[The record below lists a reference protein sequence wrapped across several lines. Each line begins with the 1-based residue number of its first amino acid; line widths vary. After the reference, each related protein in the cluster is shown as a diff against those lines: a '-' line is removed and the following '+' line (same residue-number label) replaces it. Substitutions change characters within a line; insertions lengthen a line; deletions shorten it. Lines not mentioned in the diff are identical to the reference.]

1 MASDAPQATL
11 RLDGPAPDPA
21 EGVFETTLVVDGRA
35 VEVDAHLAR
44 LEASLQV
51 LYGAPLPPD
60 ARSLIADGAAGLA
73 LGRLRLT
80 VAPGAEPNVRVAE
93 VDAALVFPERADDL
107 APVTVRGGIGAH
119 KWVDRRLL
127 DRAQEE
133 LEPALPLVLD
143 ADGAPLETSRGNLFV
158 VHDGAVL
165 TPALDGRLLP
175 GIARARAIEVARTAG
190 IEVIERHLSL
200 DELVTADEVFTTGGV
215 RGLEPIRRCVGL
227 GEWDSGEFTAR
238 VRAGLQRAWLD
249 ADDSS

>member
-1 MASDAPQATL
+1 MASDAHQAAL

-51 LYGAPLPPD
+51 LYGEPLPAD

-80 VAPGAEPNVRVAE
+80 AAPGAEPNVRVAE
-93 VDAALVFPERADDL
+93 VDAALVFPEQADDL

-158 VHDGAVL
+158 VHDGAVI

-190 IEVIERHLSL
+190 IEVIERPLTL

-238 VRAGLQRAWLD
+238 VRAGLQRAWLG